1 MPIAEGSCK
10 NPGTSLQRK
19 CSKMTAERTSIYGKV
34 GVVGRHKMN
43 DAAKAMLSVTPCVG
57 STNRC
62 SEWNQLEHNIGRVV
76 RGDALALLSTSR
88 EILTSG
94 QFF

>member
-1 MPIAEGSCK
+1 
-10 NPGTSLQRK
+10 
-19 CSKMTAERTSIYGKV
+19 
-34 GVVGRHKMN
+34 MN

-62 SEWNQLEHNIGRVV
+62 SEWNQLEHNIGRAV
-76 RGDALALLSTSR
+76 RGDALALLSTSG
-88 EILTSG
+88 ETLTSG